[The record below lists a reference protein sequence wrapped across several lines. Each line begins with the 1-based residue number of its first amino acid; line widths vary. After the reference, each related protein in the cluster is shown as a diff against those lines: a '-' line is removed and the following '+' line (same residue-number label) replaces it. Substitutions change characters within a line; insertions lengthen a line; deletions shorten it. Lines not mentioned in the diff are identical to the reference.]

1 MNQCPSNTETRK
13 KSVLLRRRGEILS
26 IATGRSGRM
35 KINKPHIFIAWVK
48 NNTEKRTKWSTEPSG
63 F

>member
-1 MNQCPSNTETRK
+1 MKQNRCHWGYKVNQCPEEK
-13 KSVLLRRRGEILS
+13 RGNLS
-26 IATGRSGRM
+26 IATGRSGRT
-35 KINKPHIFIAWVK
+35 KINKPHIFITWVK